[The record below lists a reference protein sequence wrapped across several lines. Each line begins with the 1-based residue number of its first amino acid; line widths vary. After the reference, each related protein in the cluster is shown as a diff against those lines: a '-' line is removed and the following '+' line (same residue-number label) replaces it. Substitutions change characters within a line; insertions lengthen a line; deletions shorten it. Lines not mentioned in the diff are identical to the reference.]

1 MGIMKNPSHPGRIL
15 KNLYLIPLEM
25 SEGKLA
31 KHLGVP
37 RTRIERLVKGTTSVT
52 VDTALRL
59 SKAFGTTPDY
69 WLNMQ
74 TNYDVANAEDIPA
87 IQQLE
92 VA

>member
-1 MGIMKNPSHPGRIL
+1 MGILKNPSHPGRVL
-15 KNLYLIPLEM
+15 KNLYLTPLGM

-31 KHLGVP
+31 KHIDVP
-37 RTRIERLVKGTTSVT
+37 RTRIERLVKGETGVT

-74 TNYDVANAEDIPA
+74 TNYEIANAKDVSVER
-87 IQQLE
+87 LE
-92 VA
+92 FA